1 MRIANAPKL
10 KLTDSDAKNRKSTGK
25 QTPIMHENK
34 LSNLKK
40 IGAQDQLEVGVS
52 QDRDKKSSRS
62 KGSKSRF
69 FDYKWLKIAN
79 KDKKATPGAS
89 SKKKSSLCKS
99 SRVIEGHQ
107 ENFKSFSL
115 NKLIPKLSLISKDH
129 IACSERSPLPSKR
142 RQRTRQSPPK
152 SSSKKSKRE
161 LLSKRSQKG
170 HSESNIVSH
179 LLLPQTSLSR

>member
-1 MRIANAPKL
+1 
-10 KLTDSDAKNRKSTGK
+10 
-25 QTPIMHENK
+25 MHENK

-129 IACSERSPLPSKR
+129 IACSERSPLPARGGRGPGSRLLNRAAR
-142 RQRTRQSPPK
+142 RARGSFSASAARRDTRRATSSVTCCCRRPVSRGSCRLLLET
-152 SSSKKSKRE
+152 SSS
-161 LLSKRSQKG
+161 
-170 HSESNIVSH
+170 
-179 LLLPQTSLSR
+179 SRPDRRLASS